1 MQASRFFWLMTGIT
15 LVLLFFLITSG
26 CVENSGLDSEWDE
39 VRASKESHRSSLN
52 NYLLVYTIG
61 IDLWNIELDSDT
73 PNTRILRTQI
83 MREETFL
90 MDVAGKHLLLSS
102 DVTLFSEAANSLDGR
117 DGEAATAIAWDLR
130 LYDQEMWNA
139 QNAFIGRLS
148 SLTRYIEEVEAGRG
162 ESREAIAY
170 LESGNTLSQDAA
182 SAISRAD
189 AAFAR
194 AEAHHT

>member
-1 MQASRFFWLMTGIT
+1 MRASRFFWLMAGMI
-15 LVLLFFLITSG
+15 LVLLLFVSTSG
-26 CVENSGLDSEWDE
+26 CVENNDLDSEWKE
-39 VRASKESHRSSLN
+39 VRSSKEAHRNSLDS
-52 NYLLVYTIG
+52 YILVYTIG
-61 IDLWNIELDSDT
+61 IDLWNIELDSAT

-90 MDVAGKHLLLSS
+90 MDLAGKHLLLSS
-102 DVTLFSEAANSLDGR
+102 DVVRYSEVAESLEGGGR
-117 DGEAATAIAWDLR
+117 DDAIANAWDLR
-130 LYDQEMWNA
+130 VYDEEMWNA

-148 SLTRYIEEVEAGRG
+148 SLSHYIDEVEAGRG

-170 LESGNTLSQDAA
+170 LESGNTLSRDAA

-194 AEAHHT
+194 AEARQT

>member
-1 MQASRFFWLMTGIT
+1 MWPGRSFWLMAGII
-15 LVLLFFLITSG
+15 LVLLFFLSTSG
-26 CVENSGLDSEWDE
+26 CVETSGLDAEWND
-39 VRASKESHRSSLN
+39 VRASKEAHRSSLDS
-52 NYLLVYTIG
+52 YILVYTIG

-83 MREETFL
+83 MREENFL

-102 DVTLFSEAANSLDGR
+102 DVIGFSESAHSIEGR
-117 DGEAATAIAWDLR
+117 GGEAAGAIAWDLR
-130 LYDQEMWNA
+130 IYDEEMWNA

-170 LESGNTLSQDAA
+170 LESGNTLSRDAA

-194 AEAHHT
+194 AEARQT